1 VKVSDISS
9 LIEQDLGQG
18 KRIGSWTF
26 WSCPFHK
33 GDTTPSMAVRNG
45 RYYCFACGSEG
56 DSIDWLT
63 EYRHL
68 PKAEALRL
76 VKSGN
81 GYHTPKVKQDDI
93 PPQVKTPDDVWQ
105 AKALTEVTQAHQRLF
120 EADDEPVKDYLL
132 SRGIEPEAW
141 RFWLLGSGYAYHP
154 LNGRKQI
161 SLVIPAFDGHG
172 NILAVK
178 YRFLSGNLRY
188 IMRKGSKPTLYGLWQ
203 PVRRI
208 LFIVE
213 GELNACSV
221 WQVAG
226 NYATVISPGSEGSG
240 HDTIIKLLKSDVF
253 PKKIVWFDSPNIA
266 QKFKSLADLT
276 LTSPVV
282 DGRKLDA
289 NAMLQDGILKEFLS
303 RLEVFNGN

>member
-1 VKVSDISS
+1 MNDISS

-33 GDTTPSMAVRNG
+33 GDTTPSMAVRNN

-56 DSIDWLT
+56 DSIDWLVY
-63 EYRHL
+63 YRNI
-68 PKAEALRL
+68 PKRDALKFIKGDISNNFYQSKPKVIETPPL
-76 VKSGN
+76 VKPN
-81 GYHTPKVKQDDI
+81 DA
-93 PPQVKTPDDVWQ
+93 WQ
-105 AKALTEVTQAHQRLF
+105 NATLSEVILAHKNLF
-120 EADDEPVKDYLL
+120 EPQGQAVRDYLIN
-132 SRGIEPEAW
+132 RGITESSW
-141 RFWLLGSGYAYHP
+141 ITWTLGSGYAYHP

-178 YRFLSGNLRY
+178 YRFLSGNPRY
-188 IMRKGSKPTLYGLWQ
+188 ISRRGSHSSLFGLWQ

-253 PKKIVWFDSPNIA
+253 TKKIVWFDSPNIA